1 MLSRSN
7 CCLSFNNSLLNCDYI
22 VYFLYSLDQYTQE
35 QKKELI
41 EVCPS
46 KVFEFGSYHT
56 LKDHPN
62 PTSAVV
68 VARPSDCIFCKECI
82 FLSEEFRSSPEDPL
96 GVSVQHSNS
105 KFTFTVE
112 STGALLA
119 REIVRDALS
128 ALAEKIKYV
137 KEETDKIKANMN

>member
-1 MLSRSN
+1 
-7 CCLSFNNSLLNCDYI
+7 
-22 VYFLYSLDQYTQE
+22 LDQYTQE
-35 QKKELI
+35 QKKEMI
-41 EVCPS
+41 DVCPS

-68 VARPSDCIFCKECI
+68 VARPTDCIFCKECI
-82 FLSEEFRSSPEDPL
+82 FLSEEFRSNPEDPL
-96 GVSVQHSNS
+96 GVSVQHSNT

-119 REIVRDALS
+119 KEIVRDSLS
-128 ALAEKIKYV
+128 ALAEKIKGIKTEV
-137 KEETDKIKANMN
+137 KKIPSNSN